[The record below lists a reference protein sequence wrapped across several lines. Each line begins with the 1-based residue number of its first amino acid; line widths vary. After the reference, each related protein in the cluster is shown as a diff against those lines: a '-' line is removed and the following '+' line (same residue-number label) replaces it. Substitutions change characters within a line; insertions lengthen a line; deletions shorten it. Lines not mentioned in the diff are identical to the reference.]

1 MRNAVVQLGGCTLA
15 ACILSA
21 CAPLTEQE
29 RYEWHERRGMAFEE
43 YQIRAEQCQDRGG
56 YMSMRSRPL
65 EKPGPLDYNSATCV
79 RR

>member
-1 MRNAVVQLGGCTLA
+1 MRNAVVRMGICALAMCTLG
-15 ACILSA
+15 A

-29 RYEWHERRGMAFEE
+29 RYEWNERRSLAFEQ
-43 YQIRAEQCQDRGG
+43 YQIRAEQCEDRGG

>member
-1 MRNAVVQLGGCTLA
+1 MRNAIVRLGVCALAACTLGGC
-15 ACILSA
+15 
-21 CAPLTEQE
+21 APLADQE
-29 RYEWHERRGMAFEE
+29 AYEWNEHQSMAFEE
-43 YQIRAEQCQDRGG
+43 YQIRAEQCEDRGG

>member
-1 MRNAVVQLGGCTLA
+1 MRNAVVQWGSCALA
-15 ACILSA
+15 ACMLCA

-29 RYEWHERRGMAFEE
+29 RHDWHEHRSMAFEE
-43 YQIRAEQCQDRGG
+43 YQVRAEQCQDRGG

-65 EKPGPLDYNSATCV
+65 DYNSATCV